1 MNKWNP
7 IKLKSFYS
15 ANEIFDKNEQPAE
28 WEKVLEND
36 MTNKESISKGYKQVI
51 QLIKKKNLI
60 KT

>member
-51 QLIKKKNLI
+51 QLIKKK
-60 KT
+60 T

>member
-51 QLIKKKNLI
+51 QLIKKKKLD
-60 KT
+60 

>member
-51 QLIKKKNLI
+51 QLIKKK